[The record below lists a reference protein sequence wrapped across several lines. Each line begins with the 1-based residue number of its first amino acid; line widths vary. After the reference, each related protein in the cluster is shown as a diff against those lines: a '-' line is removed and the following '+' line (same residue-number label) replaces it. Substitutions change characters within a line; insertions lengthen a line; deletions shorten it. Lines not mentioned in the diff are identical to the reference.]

1 MAKDHAND
9 AMIRRLE
16 KELEERNS
24 AAQAI
29 IANAQDANSGEGR
42 DLNDPEKETIAG
54 IQERM
59 REIKDQLGVLEA
71 SSNAARE
78 TKQRLKDIDD
88 AMGTMRRTGE
98 QKIEYR
104 SAGAWALDTYKASIG
119 DRVAAERLDVYHR
132 VADHQ
137 KTPDNLGIIPDPIVG
152 EVINFIDAARP
163 IVSFIGPMGMP
174 SATWHRPLVTQ
185 HTSVAAQGSAGAA
198 ADEKAEL
205 VSQKMTITRL
215 TANAV
220 TLGGYVNVSR
230 QNVDFSTPQALDL
243 VINDL
248 AAQYAIQTELATGAE
263 LAATGTTGVPYGAD
277 GSSSAETIATAVW
290 QAVSQV
296 YDATKGQGRLV
307 LAIATDRLSVFGPLF
322 APVNPRDAQSPGFTA
337 GVFNQGQ
344 MGTISG
350 VPVVM
355 SAGLASGEAFLF
367 STAALETF
375 EQRVGTL
382 QVTEPSVLG
391 VQVAYAGYFTPL
403 TIDDAGIVP
412 LTASAIP

>member
-29 IANAQDANSGEGR
+29 IANAQDANGGEGR
-42 DLNDPEKETIAG
+42 DLNDAEKETIAG
-54 IQERM
+54 AQNRM
-59 REIKDQLGVLEA
+59 LQIKEQLDILEA
-71 SSNAARE
+71 SSTAARE
-78 TKQRLKDIDD
+78 TKKRLKDIDD
-88 AMGTMRRTGE
+88 AMGTVRRTGE
-98 QKIEYR
+98 SKIEYR
-104 SAGAWALDTYKASIG
+104 TAGAWMLDTYKASIG
-119 DRVAAERLDVYHR
+119 DRVAAERLEVYHR

-185 HTSVAAQGSAGAA
+185 HTSVAAQGTAGAA

-248 AAQYAIQTELATGAE
+248 AAQYAIQSEIATGAE
-263 LAATGTTGVPYGAD
+263 LAATTTTAVDIPLA
-277 GSSSAETIATAVW
+277 ATAEDVAAAVW
-290 QAVSQV
+290 AAVSQV
-296 YDATKGQGRLV
+296 YTATRGQGRLG
-307 LAIATDRLSVFGPLF
+307 LAIPPALLQLFGPLF

-337 GVFNQGQ
+337 GMFGQGQ

-355 SAGLASGEAFLF
+355 SNGLTSPTTGFLF
-367 STAALETF
+367 STAAIETF

-403 TIDDAGIVP
+403 TITDAGIVP
-412 LTASAIP
+412 IEHLQA